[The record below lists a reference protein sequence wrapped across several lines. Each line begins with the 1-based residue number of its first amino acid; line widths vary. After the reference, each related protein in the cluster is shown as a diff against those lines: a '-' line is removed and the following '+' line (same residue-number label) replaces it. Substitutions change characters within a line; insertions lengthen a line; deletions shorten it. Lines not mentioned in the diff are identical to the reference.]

1 MPDLVGFYSDDES
14 DSDSD
19 DDTQFL
25 TIDVD
30 SGDESTHTHVPT
42 YFPPTFAD
50 TADNIPMPG
59 LVNDSDS
66 DDDDSE
72 DDPNGGTDDDASDG
86 TLSMPDL
93 VGLSSNDGSDNDS
106 EDDAHFLAMDDD
118 SDDDDPDE
126 YFPLE
131 RDIMSNT
138 HAEVS
143 LSTLQTSQDHTL
155 AQFMITTVELVYDDT
170 VLATGSCMLD
180 TGALQASFVS
190 QELLDRCPHLH
201 AMQRPCTVDV
211 HLGDDAASTAV
222 SVSRYI
228 PISVRIPDAQGAP
241 HTAHSVW
248 LLVMPTLVTNVIIGL
263 PVTDS

>member
-50 TADNIPMPG
+50 TADNIPMPS
-59 LVNDSDS
+59 LANDSDS
-66 DDDDSE
+66 DSDSDNGLAHDNDNDLDSDDDDPHH

-86 TLSMPDL
+86 SLSMPDL
-93 VGLSSNDGSDNDS
+93 VGLSGDEDSDNDS
-106 EDDAHFLAMDDD
+106 DDDANFLAANND
-118 SDDDDPDE
+118 SDDDDSVE
-126 YFPLE
+126 YSPLE
-131 RDIMSNT
+131 RDIVSNT
-138 HAEVS
+138 RAEVN

-155 AQFMITTVELVYDDT
+155 AQFMITTVELVSDDT

-180 TGALQASFVS
+180 TGALQASFIS
-190 QELLDRCPHLH
+190 KELLDRCPHLH
-201 AMQRPCTVDV
+201 AMQ
-211 HLGDDAASTAV
+211 
-222 SVSRYI
+222 
-228 PISVRIPDAQGAP
+228 
-241 HTAHSVW
+241 
-248 LLVMPTLVTNVIIGL
+248 
-263 PVTDS
+263 